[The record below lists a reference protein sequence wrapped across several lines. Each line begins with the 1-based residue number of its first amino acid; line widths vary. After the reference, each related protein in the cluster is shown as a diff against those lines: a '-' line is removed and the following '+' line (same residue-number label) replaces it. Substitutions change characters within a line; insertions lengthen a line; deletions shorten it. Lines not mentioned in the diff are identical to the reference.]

1 MHKVITIDLVGHA
14 DPYRL
19 REDAYDALS
28 RYLDH
33 ARSRLADDP
42 DQAEVIS
49 DLERSIGAKLT
60 DRLGSDDRIVTVEDV
75 TVVLGEVGSVGA
87 DDRQPTAAVADRPR
101 RRRLYRI
108 REGQRIAG
116 VCTGLAAYSEIRID
130 WIRTI
135 FLLLAVV
142 SAGLFILVYFVIA
155 FVLPV
160 VPTRAAWIEQM
171 KVDQG
176 S

>member
-1 MHKVITIDLVGHA
+1 M
-14 DPYRL
+14 
-19 REDAYDALS
+19 
-28 RYLDH
+28 
-33 ARSRLADDP
+33 
-42 DQAEVIS
+42 
-49 DLERSIGAKLT
+49 
-60 DRLGSDDRIVTVEDV
+60 DRL
-75 TVVLGEVGSVGA
+75 GA
-87 DDRQPTAAVADRPR
+87 DDRNVTVGDITAVLAEVGAVGDDDGRPTAGAERPH

-108 REGQRIAG
+108 REGQQIAG

-135 FLLLAVV
+135 FVLLAVV

-160 VPTRAAWIEQM
+160 VPTREAWIAEM
-171 KVDQG
+171 TVDED

>member
-1 MHKVITIDLVGHA
+1 MNKVIIIDLVGQA

-19 REDAYDALS
+19 HEDAYDALR

-42 DQAEVIS
+42 DQTEVMG

-60 DRLGSDDRIVTVEDV
+60 DRLGSDDRILTGEDV
-75 TVVLGEVGSVGA
+75 TVVLDEVGPVGA
-87 DDRQPTAAVADRPR
+87 ENGQPTSGVADRIR

-108 REGQRIAG
+108 RQGQQIAG
-116 VCTGLAAYSEIRID
+116 ICTGLAAYSEIRID

-142 SAGLFILVYFVIA
+142 SVGLFVIVYFIMA
-155 FVLPV
+155 FLLPV
-160 VPTRAAWIEQM
+160 VSTREAWIAQM
-171 KVDQG
+171 TVGED

>member
-1 MHKVITIDLVGHA
+1 MHKVITIDMVGHA
-14 DPYRL
+14 DPYRMH
-19 REDAYDALS
+19 EDAYEALS

-42 DQAEVIS
+42 DQAEVMS

-60 DRLGSDDRIVTVEDV
+60 DRLGPDDRTINVEDV
-75 TVVLGEVGSVGA
+75 TAVLEEVGSVGV
-87 DDRQPTAAVADRPR
+87 DDGRPQAALADRPR

-108 REGQRIAG
+108 REGQQIAG

-130 WIRTI
+130 WIRII

-142 SAGLFILVYFVIA
+142 SAGVFVLVYFVVA
-155 FVLPV
+155 FMLPV
-160 VPTRAAWIEQM
+160 VPTREAWIAQM
-171 KVDQG
+171 RVDEEP
-176 S
+176 

>member
-1 MHKVITIDLVGHA
+1 MHTVINIDLVGHPN
-14 DPYRL
+14 PYRL
-19 REDAYDALS
+19 HEDAYDALS
-28 RYLDH
+28 GYLDH

-42 DQAEVIS
+42 DQAEVMS

-75 TVVLGEVGSVGA
+75 TVVLGEVGLVGA
-87 DDRQPTAAVADRPR
+87 DDGQPTAAIVDRPR

-108 REGQRIAG
+108 REGQQIAG

-160 VPTRAAWIEQM
+160 VPTREAWIAQM
-171 KVDQG
+171 KVDRE

>member
-1 MHKVITIDLVGHA
+1 MHKVINIDLVGNA

-19 REDAYDALS
+19 HEDAYDALS
-28 RYLDH
+28 RYLDQ

-42 DQAEVIS
+42 DQAEVMS

-60 DRLGSDDRIVTVEDV
+60 DRLGSEERIVTVEDV
-75 TVVLGEVGSVGA
+75 AVVLDEVGSVGA
-87 DDRQPTAAVADRPR
+87 DDGRPTAAVADRPR

-135 FLLLAVV
+135 FLLFAVV
-142 SAGLFILVYFVIA
+142 SAGLFVLVYFVIA
-155 FVLPV
+155 FMLPV
-160 VPTRAAWIEQM
+160 VPTRDAWIAQM
-171 KVDQG
+171 KVDEE